1 MASLAKSGRAKRPR
15 LRIAIAHFRHEAT
28 TFVAEKAGPEG
39 FAPHSYRGDALLEAC
54 EEIAG
59 FVQFVSEQ
67 TDVHLIP
74 LESFGE
80 VIGGSS
86 VGWITR
92 EAYEYYVG
100 MILRDLR
107 AAMPIHA
114 VYLALHGAA
123 AVEGLAGPE
132 TELVR
137 RIREVIGPEP
147 PIAATF
153 DPHGNQTAAF
163 LQYANF
169 SLSMKYY
176 PHYDGR
182 LQGERAARLLIRS
195 AVGDYQC
202 TAATRRPGIVTPTV
216 LQWTGGE
223 PWSSIVQRALIWE
236 ARKRDTYVSVFFG
249 FPWSDVADV
258 GATIQVMTNADQS
271 LADEIADDMNQYFI
285 GRRGELLT
293 TSTVSATE
301 AVRQAREVVAGKHS
315 PLILADYSDRA
326 GDATHILAQIIEQGL
341 GNTIITTL
349 RDERAIQILQSSR
362 ASAGHS
368 FDLAVGGF
376 ALRPDSG
383 SPVRVRGEL
392 AYFDIPPARL
402 SCENSR
408 DPVAVVRF
416 GAGNILVITRNLTQ
430 IVDPQSMRFGPI
442 VPESFGTWVLKSRVH
457 FRRGFYDTGFA
468 RTILLVDPPGPFL
481 GTVHL
486 QALHYRNL
494 DLRSLYPF
502 SEGLSFGGSLSAKPP
517 LPR

>member
-1 MASLAKSGRAKRPR
+1 MAGSPKARPAKRAA
-15 LRIAIAHFRHEAT
+15 LRIALAHFRHEAT
-28 TFVAEKAGPEG
+28 TFLAEKAGLES
-39 FAPHSYRGDALLEAC
+39 FAPHSYRGDALLDAC

-59 FVQFVSEQ
+59 FVKLASEHS
-67 TDVHLIP
+67 DVQLIP

-92 EAYEYYVG
+92 EAYEHYVG
-100 MILRDLR
+100 IILRDLR
-107 AAMPIHA
+107 AAMPVDA

-123 AVEGLAGPE
+123 AVENLAGAE
-132 TELVR
+132 VELAR
-137 RIREVIGPEP
+137 RIRTVVGPQV

-163 LQYANF
+163 LQHATF

-195 AVGDYQC
+195 ARGDFHC
-202 TAATRRPGIVTPTV
+202 TTATRRPGIVTPTV

-223 PWSSIVQRALIWE
+223 PWSAIIQRALTWE
-236 ARKRDTYVSVFFG
+236 ARKQDAYVSVFFG

-271 LADEIADDMNQYFI
+271 LAEEIADDMNRYFI
-285 GRRGELLT
+285 GRRGDLLAT
-293 TSTVSATE
+293 PTLSAKD
-301 AVRQAREVVAGKHS
+301 AVRRVKEVVAGGHS
-315 PLILADYSDRA
+315 PVVLADYSDRA
-326 GDATHILAQIIEQGL
+326 GDATHILGQVIAQGL
-341 GNTIITTL
+341 GNTIIATL
-349 RDERAIQILQSSR
+349 RDERVIEALKGSGAR
-362 ASAGHS
+362 AGDA
-368 FDLAVGGF
+368 FDRDVGGF

-383 SPVRVRGEL
+383 SPVRVHGEL
-392 AYFDIPPARL
+392 AYFDVPAARL
-402 SCENSR
+402 SCEKSH
-408 DPVAVVRF
+408 DPVAVVHF
-416 GAGNILVITRNLTQ
+416 GAGNALVITRNLTQ
-430 IVDPQSMRFGPI
+430 IVDPHSMRLGPV

-457 FRRGFYDTGFA
+457 FRRGFHDTGFA
-468 RTILLVDPPGPFL
+468 RTILLVDPPGAFL

-502 SEGLSFGGSLSAKPP
+502 SEGLTFGEAPSSKVSPP
-517 LPR
+517 L